1 MLSDNTVTGRGI
13 EIADYLELCPPDNNK
28 SREAV
33 DSSRKLINKCFCVF
47 EKQPQNPPK
56 IVFFVAM
63 FMRMQFKC
71 NVEFLLIRVVINKTI
86 NSYSSF
92 GFDWISEA
100 LKQQALSEVN
110 VINKFP
116 YKIQLRNI

>member
-1 MLSDNTVTGRGI
+1 
-13 EIADYLELCPPDNNK
+13 
-28 SREAV
+28 
-33 DSSRKLINKCFCVF
+33 
-47 EKQPQNPPK
+47 
-56 IVFFVAM
+56 
-63 FMRMQFKC
+63 MQFKC

-116 YKIQLRNI
+116 LQNSAEKHLAACFHLQHELNTWAIVFVIQFIMIRVKTQHLS

>member
-1 MLSDNTVTGRGI
+1 
-13 EIADYLELCPPDNNK
+13 
-28 SREAV
+28 
-33 DSSRKLINKCFCVF
+33 
-47 EKQPQNPPK
+47 
-56 IVFFVAM
+56 
-63 FMRMQFKC
+63 MRMQFKC

-92 GFDWISEA
+92 GFDLISEA